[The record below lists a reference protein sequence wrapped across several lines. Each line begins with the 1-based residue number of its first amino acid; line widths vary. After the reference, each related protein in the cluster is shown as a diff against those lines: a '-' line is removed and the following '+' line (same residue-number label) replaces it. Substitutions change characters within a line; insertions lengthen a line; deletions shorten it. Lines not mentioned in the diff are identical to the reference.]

1 MINYTSG
8 MRTMSRSNFL
18 ARAGLIMEVT
28 SCQTGGY
35 ELANSITKST
45 NDPDGSQGI
54 SVFKMPCSAT
64 VTLPALIMVQVLIM
78 KAGLVEHR
86 SAAC

>member
-28 SCQTGGY
+28 SLQTGGY

-45 NDPDGSQGI
+45 TGSTSFG
-54 SVFKMPCSAT
+54 
-64 VTLPALIMVQVLIM
+64 VTFVVTTGASTRRVGSRAETLGQ
-78 KAGLVEHR
+78 
-86 SAAC
+86 